1 MKTEKKT
8 ETKTISNSQFLE
20 FLFKKNFKIVPT
32 NLTSGFIRNTKL
44 KKNIFKYS
52 KEGNKVV
59 LERV

>member
-1 MKTEKKT
+1 VKAKI
-8 ETKTISNSQFLE
+8 KTISNSQFLE
-20 FLFKKNFKIVPT
+20 FLFKKNFKIIPT
-32 NLTSGFIRNTKL
+32 NLISGFIRNTKL

>member
-1 MKTEKKT
+1 MK
-8 ETKTISNSQFLE
+8 TKTISNSQFLE